1 MDKKD
6 KNKNSSE
13 PQVIVPYGYMPY
25 MPPEDDTIDL
35 RQLWQTLKKRKV
47 TVFLTAF
54 LFLLLAGLYL
64 LIVKPKYEAKA
75 TLEIGKELMKGSG
88 SIPVAKHFDD
98 ARSLKQYLDV
108 KYDTAGKYRN
118 KNSTS
123 YISSVTVL
131 KKGATKGFIT
141 ITAIGTS
148 NTEAIN
154 TIKKPISEVI
164 KKHKIYYETIIKKQ
178 KEKIKSLEQQIQFY
192 EKNTLPQLIRR
203 VNYLETIELKNID
216 NRIETIVKEDL
227 EEYKKRIKDIQ
238 VEIKKRTE
246 AIKLLEKKLLDAKND
261 SSVSTIIGMQIAD
274 YENSIREM
282 YLKIK
287 ELDSKIKTAENVT
300 IPSLM
305 DRKSELLEVTI
316 PNIRAKIKEIKTVKI
331 PNLEYNI
338 ENIKTSMKEP
348 YLVMTKVVGQIYTHD
363 KPVKPKKGLTLVVA
377 LITGVMVGVFLAFFL
392 EFIGKQPEKME
403 S

>member
-1 MDKKD
+1 MEKKD
-6 KNKNSSE
+6 KNNSE

-25 MPPEDDTIDL
+25 MPPEDDEIDL

-64 LIVKPKYEAKA
+64 LIAKPKYEAKA

-88 SIPVAKHFDD
+88 GIPVAKTFDD
-98 ARSLKQYLDV
+98 AVSLKQYLDV
-108 KYDTAGKYRN
+108 KYDTAGKYRD

-123 YISSVTVL
+123 YISSVTVP
-131 KKGATKGFIT
+131 KKGAKGFIT
-141 ITAIGTS
+141 ITAIGAS

-154 TIKKPISEVI
+154 TIKKPISEVVI
-164 KKHKIYYETIIKKQ
+164 KHKVYYETIIKKQ

-203 VNYLETIELKNID
+203 VNSLETIELKNID

-227 EEYKKRIKDIQ
+227 EEYKKQIKDIQ
-238 VEIKKRTE
+238 DEIKKRTK

-261 SSVSTIIGMQIAD
+261 SSVSTIIGMQIAN

-282 YLKIK
+282 NLKIK

-305 DRKSELLEVTI
+305 DRKRELLEVTI

-331 PNLEYNI
+331 PNLENNI

-348 YLVMTKVVGQIYTHD
+348 YLVMTKVVGKIYTHD
-363 KPVKPKKGLTLVVA
+363 KPVKPKKALTLVVA
-377 LITGVMVGVFLAFFL
+377 LITGVMAGVFLAFFL